1 MFAFSVSWE
10 LSTTHFTLASQLQDY
25 APLSRKSKP
34 DVVRQIADHFS
45 KSLKFC
51 ETESADET
59 RLPIL
64 QYRAASVHARLAT
77 LYHHCYRA
85 GTPESN
91 LKSCQSH
98 FRQMAESHYERAA
111 ALFRAVEDDGEFLRC
126 LLEQISLQEF
136 LMEESHPSKKTLQ
149 NIFSL
154 FVNALPTLRALK
166 TKVQV
171 TGRKD
176 F

>member
-1 MFAFSVSWE
+1 
-10 LSTTHFTLASQLQDY
+10 
-25 APLSRKSKP
+25 
-34 DVVRQIADHFS
+34 
-45 KSLKFC
+45 
-51 ETESADET
+51 
-59 RLPIL
+59 
-64 QYRAASVHARLAT
+64 
-77 LYHHCYRA
+77 
-85 GTPESN
+85 
-91 LKSCQSH
+91 
-98 FRQMAESHYERAA
+98 MAESHYERAA

-171 TGRKD
+171 SGGKD
-176 F
+176 FKKLVLCKTEIFGS